1 MDTELNNTNVSMTT
15 IEKIKFLGHFITKI
29 FLYVVIVLFAIMYA
43 LFCLYFGNLLH
54 NINEKD
60 NRPTLFNAYVIVSGS
75 MIPNI
80 KIEDGVVIKREK
92 PNKLKQGDIITFQTH
107 DQRYNGLVITHR
119 IIGIEKTDYNKFY
132 FRTKG
137 DANSSE
143 DSYLVKE
150 EDIYG
155 RVFLMIPKVG
165 HIRNVLS
172 NNIYWLLII
181 IIPAA
186 VIIIYDVY
194 KLLVHINDNDK
205 KEEVEEELE
214 II

>member
-1 MDTELNNTNVSMTT
+1 MDTELNNNSVSMTT
-15 IEKIKFLGHFITKI
+15 IEKAKFLGHFITKV
-29 FLYVVIVLFAIMYA
+29 FLYEVIVLFSIMYA

-54 NINEKD
+54 NINEKE

-80 KIEDGVVIKREK
+80 KIEDGVIIKRER
-92 PNKLKQGDIITFQTH
+92 PNKLKQGDVITFQTH
-107 DQRYNGLVITHR
+107 DQRYNGLIITHR

-155 RVFLMIPKVG
+155 KVFLMVPKVG
-165 HIRNVLS
+165 YIKNVLFK
-172 NNIYWLLII
+172 NVYWLLII
-181 IIPAA
+181 IIPSIA
-186 VIIIYDVY
+186 IIVYDVY
-194 KLLVHINDNDK
+194 KLLKHVNK
-205 KEEVEEELE
+205 KDDIEELE

>member
-1 MDTELNNTNVSMTT
+1 MDSELNNNISMTT

-54 NINEKD
+54 NINEKE

-80 KIEDGVVIKREK
+80 KIEDGVVIKRER

-119 IIGIEKTDYNKFY
+119 IIGVEKTDYNKFY

-143 DSYLVKE
+143 DTYLVKE

-165 HIRNVLS
+165 YIRNVLS
-172 NNIYWLLII
+172 KNIYWLLIVIIPSI
-181 IIPAA
+181 II
-186 VIIIYDVY
+186 VVYDVY
-194 KLLVHINDNDK
+194 KLLTHIKDNK
-205 KEEVEEELE
+205 QEEEIE